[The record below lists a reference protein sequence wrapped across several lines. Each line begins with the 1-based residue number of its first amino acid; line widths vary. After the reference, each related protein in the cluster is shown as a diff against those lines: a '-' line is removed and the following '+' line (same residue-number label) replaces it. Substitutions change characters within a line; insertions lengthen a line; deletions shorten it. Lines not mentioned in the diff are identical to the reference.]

1 MAARTDSATAVLNA
15 GFTQLDLDR
24 SRRYRRPIY
33 LADAVMLVL
42 ELAVL
47 VLMAFGPL
55 GDALFDPL
63 ENLAWWAAAIAYSA
77 LVITFL
83 AAVAVPAGL
92 WRWQRERQFGL
103 SDQRLTGWLVDRT
116 KGLTVEL
123 VLGTAA
129 LGGLVSLAH
138 ALPLAWPL
146 VAAPVAAGLVV
157 LLSFVAP
164 VVLEP
169 IFNRFEPLADE
180 ELAGDLR
187 ELANRAGVPVQNVLV
202 VDASRQT
209 LKQNAY
215 VSGLG
220 RTRRVVVFDTLL
232 NGADEREVK
241 LVVAHE
247 LGHRR
252 DGHVVRLTVGAAIAA
267 AGAIIALWGLLHLDA
282 LLDAVGASSAGD
294 PRILPFVLLAGLVLQ
309 LVLLPPTTALSRR
322 YERAAD
328 RASLELTGDL
338 DTFERTHVSLARA
351 NVSDLDPPR
360 ALYLATFTHPTP
372 PERIAAARAWA
383 RA

>member
-1 MAARTDSATAVLNA
+1 
-15 GFTQLDLDR
+15 LDLDR

-77 LVITFL
+77 LVIAFL

-138 ALPLAWPL
+138 ALPRAWPL

>member
-77 LVITFL
+77 LVIAFL

-138 ALPLAWPL
+138 ALPRAWPL

>member
-77 LVITFL
+77 LVIAFL

-138 ALPLAWPL
+138 ALPRAWPL

-372 PERIAAARAWA
+372 PERIAAARSWA

>member
-77 LVITFL
+77 LVIAFL

-138 ALPLAWPL
+138 ALPRAWPL

-187 ELANRAGVPVQNVLV
+187 ELADRAGVPVQNVLV
-202 VDASRQT
+202 VDASRHT

-282 LLDAVGASSAGD
+282 LLDAVGGSSAGD
-294 PRILPFVLLAGLVLQ
+294 PRIVPFVLLAGLVLQ